1 MLYRHQRLS
10 SQDRTNHVDTR
21 RQIFGHRASRSIA
34 WRALTSLR
42 EAGKPRPTNTAESW
56 SHSHDAAARCEESLS
71 GPGREVCAAVRLL
84 LAPPRPASPAEAR
97 TLNTRPQPSTNPCAS
112 QATPCLG
119 G

>member
-21 RQIFGHRASRSIA
+21 RQIFGHPASRSIA

-56 SHSHDAAARCEESLS
+56 SHSH
-71 GPGREVCAAVRLL
+71 G
-84 LAPPRPASPAEAR
+84 
-97 TLNTRPQPSTNPCAS
+97 
-112 QATPCLG
+112 
-119 G
+119 